1 MSERGSDGWR
11 EGKPVF
17 FVVTY
22 VCGRAYVR
30 ACVCACVRSCV
41 CVCVCVCARAA
52 PAKGLGYRVQGSGI
66 CACVCA
72 RARASGVD
80 LHEQMKFASDAQQFR
95 V

>member
-1 MSERGSDGWR
+1 M
-11 EGKPVF
+11 
-17 FVVTY
+17 FVGVRTC
-22 VCGRAYVR
+22 VHACVR
-30 ACVCACVRSCV
+30 ACDRV
-41 CVCVCVCARAA
+41 CVCVCARARAA

-80 LHEQMKFASDAQQFR
+80 PHEQMKFASDAQQFR